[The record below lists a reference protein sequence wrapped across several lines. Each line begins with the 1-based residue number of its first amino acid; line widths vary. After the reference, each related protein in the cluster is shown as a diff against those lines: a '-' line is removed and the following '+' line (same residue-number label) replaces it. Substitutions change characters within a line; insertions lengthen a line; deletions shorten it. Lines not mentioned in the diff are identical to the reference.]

1 MRRIVPTFYYNCVR
15 QPFRIATIALLV
27 SIFAVNMYRAA
38 RQSITHDEAVTYENF
53 VDAPWNIV
61 FNSYDANHHVLHTI
75 ACKVF
80 VDLFG
85 VSPFTLR
92 LASVLSGLLYLYVVL
107 RICELLFGAG
117 WYLLLSAAM
126 LSLNPYLLD
135 FQSAARGYGMAVAF
149 FFLALWEML
158 EWLRDSRS
166 QRLIR
171 AGIALGLSV
180 GANLVLAP
188 PDAGLA
194 LMFLI
199 AVWEQRRA
207 FEPVVTV
214 TKKGTK
220 KETPNPFPTLGQAL
234 LRFVLPF
241 GGVAILIVLSP
252 LSNSSGQQFYVGAA
266 SLRAG
271 AQSIVR
277 DSLEPAPGWLVTV
290 LALVVMPALIL
301 AAAAMAWRA
310 VSRWKE
316 SSMLD
321 RSLMLSGGAMLIAFV
336 AVVAAHLLFDVPYP
350 EGRTGIYWI
359 PLFTLSG
366 LAFAKLQERLT
377 PVLAVPLAACIA
389 IYLMQFRVSYYA
401 DWPYDRDDR
410 TIANLIREHKP
421 AADRKVV
428 IEGSWQL
435 EPSTNFYRVSD
446 HLDWVAEMERATPKP
461 GADFYVLL
469 AQDAHLVNELHLK
482 TLFQGKQSGTIL
494 AQP

>member
-27 SIFAVNMYRAA
+27 FIFAVNIYRAA
-38 RQSITHDEAVTYENF
+38 TQSVTHDEAVTYENF

-75 ACKVF
+75 ACKIF

-92 LASVLSGLLYLYVVL
+92 LASVLSGLLYLYVIF
-107 RICELLFGAG
+107 RICERLFGTG

-158 EWLRDSRS
+158 EWLREPQARH
-166 QRLIR
+166 LIL

-188 PDAGLA
+188 PAAGLA
-194 LMFLI
+194 AVFL
-199 AVWEQRRA
+199 AVVWNQRRS

-214 TKKGTK
+214 SKKGTK
-220 KETPNPFPTLGQAL
+220 KETPNPFPSLGQAFVE
-234 LRFVLPF
+234 FVLAF
-241 GGVAILIVLSP
+241 VGVAGLIILSP

-271 AQSIVR
+271 TESIVR
-277 DSLEPAPGWLVTV
+277 DSLPLVPEWLVTA
-290 LALVVMPALIL
+290 LALVLPALIVV
-301 AAAAMAWRA
+301 ASVISWRA
-310 VSRWKE
+310 LTRWKV
-316 SSMLD
+316 SSTLE
-321 RSLMLSGGAMLIAFV
+321 RSILLSGGAMVVALV
-336 AVVAAHLLFDVPYP
+336 AVLAAHLLFDVPYP

-359 PLFTLSG
+359 PLMTIAG
-366 LAFAKLQERLT
+366 LALAKLLERATLI
-377 PVLAVPLAACIA
+377 LAVPLAVCIA
-389 IYLMQFRVSYYA
+389 LYIAEFRVSYYA

-410 TIANLIREHKP
+410 AIANLIREHKP
-421 AADRKVV
+421 NADRKVV
-428 IEGSWQL
+428 IGGSWQL
-435 EPSTNFYRVSD
+435 EPSTNFYRASD
-446 HLDWVAEMERATPKP
+446 HLDWMAEVERATPKP

-469 AQDAHLVNELHLK
+469 AQDAHFVNDLHLK
-482 TLFQGKQSGTIL
+482 PLFQGKQSGTIL

>member
-1 MRRIVPTFYYNCVR
+1 M
-15 QPFRIATIALLV
+15 LLII
-27 SIFAVNMYRAA
+27 IFAVNVYRAA
-38 RQSITHDEAVTYENF
+38 TQSVTHDESVTYENF
-53 VDAPWNIV
+53 VDAPWTIV

-85 VSPFTLR
+85 ASPFTLR
-92 LASVLSGLLYLYVVL
+92 LASVLSGLLYFYVIF
-107 RICELLFGAG
+107 RICEMLFGTG
-117 WYLLLSAAM
+117 WYLLLSAAL

-158 EWLRDSRS
+158 EWLREP
-166 QRLIR
+166 QEKRLIR

-188 PDAGLA
+188 PAAGLA
-194 LMFLI
+194 LMFLV
-199 AVWEQRRA
+199 AVWEQRRS

-220 KETPNPFPTLGQAL
+220 KETPNPFPTIGQAL
-234 LRFVLPF
+234 VRFVLPF
-241 GGVAILIVLSP
+241 GGVAILIILSP

-271 AQSIVR
+271 AESIVR
-277 DSLEPAPGWLVTV
+277 DSLAQAPGWLIAA
-290 LALVVMPALIL
+290 LALVVLPALIL
-301 AAAAMAWRA
+301 AACAIAWRA

-321 RSLMLSGGAMLIAFV
+321 RILVMNGGAILIAFV

-359 PLFTLSG
+359 PLLTLSG
-366 LAFAKLQERLT
+366 LALAKLQDRLT
-377 PVLAVPLAACIA
+377 PILAVPLAACIA

-410 TIANLIREHKP
+410 DIANLIREHKP
-421 AADRKVV
+421 SVNRKLLV
-428 IEGSWQL
+428 EGSWQL
-435 EPSTNFYRVSD
+435 EPSMNFYRVSD
-446 HLDWVAEMERATPKP
+446 HLDWMAEMERATPKP

-469 AQDAHLVNELHLK
+469 AQDAHFVNELHLK
-482 TLFQGKQSGTIL
+482 TLFQGKLSGTIL

>member
-1 MRRIVPTFYYNCVR
+1 MRWIVPTFYYNCVR
-15 QPFRIATIALLV
+15 QPFRIATIALLAI
-27 SIFAVNMYRAA
+27 IFAVNVYRAA
-38 RQSITHDEAVTYENF
+38 TQSVTHDEAVTYENF

-75 ACKVF
+75 LCKVF

-92 LASVLSGLLYLYVVL
+92 LASVLSGLLYLYVIL
-107 RICELLFGAG
+107 RICGRLFGTG

-158 EWLRDSRS
+158 EWLLEPRNW
-166 QRLIR
+166 RLIR
-171 AGIALGLSV
+171 AGIALGLSI
-180 GANLVLAP
+180 GANLVFAP
-188 PDAGLA
+188 PAAGLA

-199 AVWEQRRA
+199 SVWSQRRT

-214 TKKGTK
+214 SKKGTK
-220 KETPNPFPTLGQAL
+220 KETPNPFPSLGQAL

-241 GGVAILIVLSP
+241 AGVAGLIVLSP

-271 AQSIVR
+271 AESIVR
-277 DSLEPAPGWLVTV
+277 DSLQFAPNWLITA
-290 LALVVMPALIL
+290 LALVVLPALIATASVL
-301 AAAAMAWRA
+301 AWRA
-310 VSRWKE
+310 FTRWKS

-321 RSLMLSGGAMLIAFV
+321 RSILLAGGAMLVALV
-336 AVVAAHLLFDVPYP
+336 AVIAAHALLDVPYP

-359 PLFTLSG
+359 PLMTLAG
-366 LAFAKLQERLT
+366 LTLAKLWERATLF
-377 PVLAVPLAACIA
+377 LAVPLAACIA
-389 IYLMQFRVSYYA
+389 LYIAQFRVSYYA

-410 TIANLIREHKP
+410 AMANLIRDRKP
-421 AADRKVV
+421 GVDRKVL
-428 IEGSWQL
+428 IGGSWQL
-435 EPSTNFYRVSD
+435 EPSINFYRVSD
-446 HLDWVAEMERATPKP
+446 HLDWMSEVERATPKP
-461 GADFYVLL
+461 GADFYLLL
-469 AQDAHLVNELHLK
+469 AQDAHFVDELHLK